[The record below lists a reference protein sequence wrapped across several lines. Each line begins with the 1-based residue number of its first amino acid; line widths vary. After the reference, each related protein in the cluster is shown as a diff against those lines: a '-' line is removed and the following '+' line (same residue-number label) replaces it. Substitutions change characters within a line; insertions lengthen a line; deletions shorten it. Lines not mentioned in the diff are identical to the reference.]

1 MSSEYM
7 AGYAL
12 GVFLVLFAAIAIWVF
27 VRKMSTTDGRT
38 KCSFDERQELVRGKG
53 FKYGFFTLIIYDMAI
68 CCVAGAYP
76 EVLSFVDAQLQMF
89 IGVVLSVVVF
99 ACYCIWNEGYFALNE
114 HPKRLLII
122 FAFVAILNTIIGII
136 NAIDGMY
143 VVEGVLTFSCSN
155 IVCAAMFYIIFVVL
169 LMKTISNKK
178 EEM

>member
-12 GVFLVLFAAIAIWVF
+12 GVFLVLFVAIALWVF
-27 VRKMSTTDGRT
+27 MKKMSTTDGRT
-38 KCSFDERQELVRGKG
+38 KCSFDERQELVRGRG
-53 FKYGFFTLIIYDMAI
+53 FKYGFFTLIVYNMAI
-68 CCVAGAYP
+68 CCVSGVSP
-76 EVLSFVDAQLQMF
+76 QLLSYIDAELQMF
-89 IGVVLSVVVF
+89 VGVALSIVVF
-99 ACYCIWNEGYFALNE
+99 ACYCIWHEGYFALNE
-114 HPKRLLII
+114 RPKRLLII
-122 FAFVAILNTIIGII
+122 FAFVAIINTIIGIV

-155 IVCAAMFYIIFVVL
+155 IVCAAMFYIIFAVL

>member
-12 GVFLVLFAAIAIWVF
+12 GVFLVFFAAIVIGVF
-27 VRKMSTTDGRT
+27 IRKMSTTDGRT

-53 FKYGFFTLIIYDMAI
+53 FKYGFFILLVYNMVI
-68 CCVAGAYP
+68 CVVAGAYP
-76 EVLSFVDAQLQMF
+76 KVLSFVDAQLQMF
-89 IGVVLSVVVF
+89 IGVALSTVVF

-136 NAIDGMY
+136 NILDNSLF
-143 VVEGVLTFSCSN
+143 VDGVLTFSCSN
-155 IVCAAMFYIIFVVL
+155 IVCATMFYIIFAVL
-169 LMKTISNKK
+169 LIKTIRNRR